1 MDLVGIIRDLNIP
14 VLSALVLGLITAISP
29 CPMATNIAAIA
40 YVSRRVK
47 EHRDAVI
54 TGALYTLGRMFS
66 YSAIG
71 VLIIVAGVEIPGV
84 ATFLQDFGEQILGP
98 LLIAVGVIMLIVNR
112 IPLSLG
118 GGRLSSIGEKVAGWG
133 MVGGFL
139 LGALFALAFCPYSA
153 VLFFGI
159 LIPLAFKST
168 GGVTLPA
175 VYAIGTGLP
184 VLVFGT
190 LLSFSVARVSTWLN
204 AVTRAEKV
212 IRVAVS
218 IIFIG
223 VGIYLVVL
231 WIQSQAI
238 SMETLNEG
246 AILRVSSGL
255 LPRGLIN
262 GGEASC

>member
-1 MDLVGIIRDLNIP
+1 MDLSGILGDVNIP
-14 VLSALVLGLITAISP
+14 VLSALLLGLITAISP

-47 EHRDAVI
+47 ERRYAVI
-54 TGALYTLGRMFS
+54 NGVLYTLGRMFS
-66 YSAIG
+66 YSIIG
-71 VLIIVAGVEIPGV
+71 VIIIVAGIEIPGV
-84 ATFLQDFGEQILGP
+84 ASFLQDFGEQILGP

-112 IPLSLG
+112 IPLNLG
-118 GGRLSSIGEKVAGWG
+118 GGRLSSIGEKVADRG

-159 LIPLAFKST
+159 LIPLALKST

-184 VLVFGT
+184 VLVFGV
-190 LLSFSVARVSTWLN
+190 LISVGVARVATWLN
-204 AVTRAEKV
+204 AVTRAEKI

-223 VGIYLVVL
+223 VGIYLVVR
-231 WIQSQAI
+231 WIQ
-238 SMETLNEG
+238 
-246 AILRVSSGL
+246 
-255 LPRGLIN
+255 P
-262 GGEASC
+262 